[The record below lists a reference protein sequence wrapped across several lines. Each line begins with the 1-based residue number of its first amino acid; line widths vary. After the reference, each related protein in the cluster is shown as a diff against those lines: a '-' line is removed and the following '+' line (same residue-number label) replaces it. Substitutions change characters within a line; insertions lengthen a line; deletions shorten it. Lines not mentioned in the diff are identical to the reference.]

1 MPSLYA
7 LVNTKEPEK
16 RDLYIKGADRTEKD
30 ALLAMKKGDTA
41 DFATY
46 FNSFSV
52 KKWKRY
58 TTIQNVT
65 LQLEGEGEFEI
76 TTEEISSRGTV
87 RKQSFSMRGGTF
99 SRTFSMDELTGDIL
113 GFSVRC
119 ESDTGNI
126 IRGEWLGEFDEWK
139 EIRIGVSITTFKREA
154 YVQKTMAVLRDFRQ
168 KHDWLDILV
177 VDNGRTLEPRDETGF
192 RIVPNRNFGGSGGFT
207 RGMIEYVEK
216 GNVDYVLLMDDD
228 IVLEPSAVER
238 TRSLLCGLKAGC
250 QESFLAGAMLQLE
263 HPTFQY
269 ENTACWRKIRLYS
282 KGKDYDLT
290 NKERL
295 VGNEEIPKSK
305 NRYGAW
311 WYCAVPVSRIRAI
324 GYPLPFF
331 IKGDDME
338 YGIRNH
344 REVMS
349 LNGIGVWHQSFE
361 TKLSPLV
368 YYFSDR
374 NMLIM
379 NHYADG
385 CNRWTFI
392 VSLLGRVLKR
402 RIKGNTMGLFS
413 LLQAVRDYNSGM
425 TGMTA
430 IPSDKKMETVSQVL
444 SQPIPANLYSTLWK
458 EIWKAISH
466 YRQAHDGFVRF
477 RSEKLKD
484 SAFWKTFMM

>member
-16 RDLYIKGADRTEKD
+16 RDLYIKGAYRTEKD
-30 ALLAMKKGDTA
+30 ALLVMKKGDTA

-58 TTIQNVT
+58 TTLQNVT
-65 LQLEGEGEFEI
+65 LQLEGVGEFEI
-76 TTEEISSRGTV
+76 TAEEISSRGTV
-87 RKQSFSMRGGTF
+87 RRQSFPMKGGTF
-99 SRTFSMDELTGDIL
+99 SHTFSVDELTGDIL
-113 GFSVRC
+113 GFSIRC
-119 ESDTGNI
+119 ESEKGNI
-126 IRGEWLGEFDEWK
+126 LRGAWLGGFAEW
-139 EIRIGVSITTFKREA
+139 EENRIGVSITTFKREA
-154 YVQKTMAVLRDFRQ
+154 YVQKTMAALQDFRQ
-168 KHDWLDILV
+168 KHDWLDVLV

-228 IVLEPSAVER
+228 IVLEPSAIER
-238 TRSLLCGLKAGC
+238 TRSLLCGLKAEY

-263 HPTFQY
+263 RPTLQY

-282 KGKDYDLT
+282 KGRDYDLT

-295 VGNEEIPKSK
+295 ASNEGIPKQK

-311 WYCAVPVSRIRAI
+311 WYCVVPVSRIQSI

-385 CNRWTFI
+385 CGQMTFI
-392 VSLLGRVLKR
+392 VSLLGRVIKR
-402 RIKGNTMGLFS
+402 WIQGNTTGLFS
-413 LLQAVRDYNSGM
+413 LLHAVRDYNSGLSGI
-425 TGMTA
+425 TE
-430 IPSDKKMETVSQVL
+430 IPSDKKIEIISQEL
-444 SQPIPANLYSTLWK
+444 SQPIPADLYSALRK
-458 EIWKAISH
+458 EIWKAMIH
-466 YRQAHDGFVRF
+466 YRQAHKDFIRF
-477 RSEKLKD
+477 RRDKLKD
-484 SAFWKTFMM
+484 SAFWKAFMM